1 NVSRRVDGVNLKNA
15 LGQIK
20 AHGGNLHG
28 GWLLSSGCLTANPL
42 WHCDA
47 GSGSHPPH
55 LLSGKGDAGFYGRN
69 AAQSCHQ
76 NRFCVCA
83 TRRVSHVDIV
93 AN

>member
-42 WHCDA
+42 WTVMPGA
-47 GSGSHPPH
+47 GAIH
-55 LLSGKGDAGFYGRN
+55 LICFRE
-69 AAQSCHQ
+69 AAKPIS
-76 NRFCVCA
+76 
-83 TRRVSHVDIV
+83 TTYMRRK
-93 AN
+93 AARL